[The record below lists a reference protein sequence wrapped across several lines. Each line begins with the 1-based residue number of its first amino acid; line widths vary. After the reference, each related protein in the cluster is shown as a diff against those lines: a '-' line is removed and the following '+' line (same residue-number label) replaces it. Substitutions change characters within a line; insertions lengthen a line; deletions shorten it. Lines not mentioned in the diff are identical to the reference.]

1 MSRNKDGVVY
11 DPGKRGLL
19 KNPAFLIVCVLVA
32 VTPLMRGA
40 VNEWAKTVIQIL
52 VALGW
57 IVLVLETLRSN
68 GGLKRSSRSRGKQ
81 SHATQNGNS
90 SSQPPDSNNSRS
102 GAFRKGFSAR
112 QLFWYAAVP
121 CVVFGVWSA
130 VMSPHPALAIQ
141 GLVMLVT
148 YLGFFFL
155 VTESVRTRGEQRALV
170 WVTVGT
176 AVFLCVVGL
185 LELYGALVFSWWDY
199 AAETRNA
206 YSDSLTGVYVNR
218 SHMAG
223 FLEMAIPVLLA
234 MFLTRSRPVE
244 WRTLMILGVVFLL
257 VCQALTLSRGGWAG
271 TAGALVFMAVVLL
284 LKKGFAH
291 KRLIG
296 FIVGG
301 TLATAVVVI
310 ASTTVVER
318 VTTLIRQDMDDT
330 LKGRY
335 LIWAGAM
342 DLIKNNLVS
351 GTGPGTF
358 TVAFPPYQ
366 KPGLANLPRYAHN
379 DYLQF
384 TADKG
389 ILVIPLMLWLL
400 YLFFRSGFKKFQ
412 SPSRQ
417 TSGIALGCMAAVVAI
432 LIHSYSD
439 GNLQIPANA
448 LLFTTLT
455 ALTLKK

>member
-1 MSRNKDGVVY
+1 
-11 DPGKRGLL
+11 L

-52 VALGW
+52 VVLGW
-57 IVLVLETLRSN
+57 IVLVLEALRSK
-68 GGLKRSSRSRGKQ
+68 GRQKRSSRSR
-81 SHATQNGNS
+81 
-90 SSQPPDSNNSRS
+90 DSRYTVSDGSGRDSRAGGSGSNNANSRS
-102 GAFRKGFSAR
+102 EPSQKGFSSR
-112 QLFWYAAVP
+112 QLFWYVALP
-121 CVVFGVWSA
+121 CVVLGVWST
-130 VMSPHPALAIQ
+130 VMSPHPALAVQ
-141 GLVMLVT
+141 GLLMLVT

-155 VTESVRTRGEQRALV
+155 VTESVKTRGEQRALV

-176 AVFLCVVGL
+176 AVFLCGVGL
-185 LELYGALVFSWWDY
+185 LELYDVVVFSWWDY
-199 AAETRNA
+199 AAQTQNA
-206 YSDSLTGVYVNR
+206 YSDSLTGAYVNR
-218 SHMAG
+218 SHLAG
-223 FLEMAIPVLLA
+223 FLEMAIPLLAA

-244 WRTLMILGVVFLL
+244 WRILMILGVVFLL

-271 TAGALVFMAVVLL
+271 TTGALVFMAVVLL

-296 FIVGG
+296 FILGG
-301 TLATAVVVI
+301 TLAAAVVVI
-310 ASTTVVER
+310 ASTTVVDR
-318 VTTLIRQDMDDT
+318 VNTLIQQDMDDT
-330 LKGRY
+330 LEGRY
-335 LIWAGAM
+335 RFWDGTI
-342 DLIKNNLVS
+342 DLIKDNLIS

-366 KPGLANLPRYAHN
+366 KPGQAKLPRYAHN

-384 TADKG
+384 TADTG

-400 YLFFRSGFKKFQ
+400 YLFFKTGFQKFQ
-412 SPSRQ
+412 SRSRQ
-417 TSGIALGCMAAVVAI
+417 TSGIALGCMAAAIAI

-448 LLFTTLT
+448 LLFTALT
-455 ALTLKK
+455 ALTLKSGV